1 MRKRFLATSLPILV
15 LVGFAFSE
23 PEARTVRA
31 AQETATVREPFVQVT
46 SVTVEPSA
54 IHKTRS
60 PNTATIIVEI
70 LLRGNA
76 PGGGFFHLRRRS
88 NPHAV
93 VEVGTSSSD
102 PPNNELRYDDPT
114 RTVALQRGVTVV
126 KFKAES
132 TPRTFA
138 GKLRVAVT
146 LGGAT
151 KGINIKDSEPKDYT
165 AEATVLEP

>member
-1 MRKRFLATSLPILV
+1 MQKGFLATSLSILV
-15 LVGFAFSE
+15 FVGCAFLE
-23 PEARTVRA
+23 PEARMVRH
-31 AQETATVREPFVQVT
+31 AQEPTTVPEPFVQVT

-54 IHKTRS
+54 IHKTQS
-60 PNTATIIVEI
+60 PDKATVIAQI

-76 PGGGFFHLRRRS
+76 PS

-114 RTVALQRGVTVV
+114 RTVALQKGVTVV
-126 KFKAES
+126 KFNAES

-138 GKLRVAVT
+138 GKLKVAVT

-151 KGINIKDSEPKDYT
+151 KGINIKDSEPKDYI
-165 AEATVLEP
+165 AEATILEP

>member
-1 MRKRFLATSLPILV
+1 MQKRFLVTSIPIL
-15 LVGFAFSE
+15 AFLGCAFLK
-23 PEARTVRA
+23 PEARMAVQH
-31 AQETATVREPFVQVT
+31 AQEPTTVPEPFVQVT

-54 IHKTRS
+54 IHRTPS
-60 PNTATIIVEI
+60 PNTATVIAQI
-70 LLRGNA
+70 LLRGN
-76 PGGGFFHLRRRS
+76 PPS

-114 RTVALQRGVTVV
+114 RTVALQKGVTVV
-126 KFKAES
+126 KFKAEP
-132 TPRTFA
+132 TPRTFG

-151 KGINIKDSEPKDYT
+151 KGINIRDSEPKDYI
-165 AEATVLEP
+165 AEVTIQENE